1 MGRKIEAKQRLE
13 VSPGRENREAEF
25 GATKV
30 AGIWVTKHQ
39 RGGICRDGFPKSL
52 QKYYLFFWANS
63 LAAHVWTV
71 SLAKA

>member
-25 GATKV
+25 GATNV
-30 AGIWVTKHQ
+30 AGIGVTKHQ

-52 QKYYLFFWANS
+52 QKYFLFFGGGA
-63 LAAHVWTV
+63 V
-71 SLAKA
+71 S